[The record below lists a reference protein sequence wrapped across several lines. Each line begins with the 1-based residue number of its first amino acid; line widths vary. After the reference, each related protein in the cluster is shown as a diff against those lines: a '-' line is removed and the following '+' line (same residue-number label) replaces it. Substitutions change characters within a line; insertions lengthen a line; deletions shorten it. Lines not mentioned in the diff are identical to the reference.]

1 MIHKLKKYWYYVILL
16 AFTSLLVFGFFKRD
30 QLVEFAKNN
39 ILWQLD
45 NNASQTPYSIDS
57 FSTELMKSLAT
68 WKAPNNRKDV
78 IYKFC
83 NSIFNKIKSDNWEE
97 INLWWWIM
105 AYEWMKH
112 YQPKKSLF
120 LYNLCTVASNDF
132 QWVFDDELMD
142 IVGWDDVDL
151 PWDCD
156 PESGMN
162 SCDFSEFL
170 PSLFNG
176 IMNDYSNI
184 KLMSLFG
191 NSDEDIHT
199 SIVNFSD
206 TYFGKGM
213 CWDNIYLNTETIEDS
228 KYSFCSH
235 PKTYKLMYEYIKSVQ
250 NLKNTTYVDYSKIIS
265 QDSNHFNLALVDSSP
280 QLALKNWDLFK
291 DLLFN
296 ELVFYNLFIVFYWNQ
311 IMDNTALSPFQV
323 TSDISSVIEESSA
336 EYTLLLKE
344 ISLSQQAIF
353 QLDRLMAN
361 TYTSFP
367 MHIWMMAY
375 YEDVLNFRYEF
386 AKIYT
391 PVHQLYYKLQNVQ
404 DLRR

>member
-1 MIHKLKKYWYYVILL
+1 MIHKLKKYWYYVVLL
-16 AFTSLLVFGFFKRD
+16 AFVSLLVLGFIKRQ
-30 QLVEFAKNN
+30 QLVDFARNN

-45 NNASQTPYSIDS
+45 NNSSQTPHSIDS
-57 FSTELMKSLAT
+57 FSTELMKSLDS
-68 WKAPNNRKDV
+68 WKSPNNRKEV

-83 NSIFNKIKSDNWEE
+83 DSVLNKVKTASWEE
-97 INLWWWIM
+97 INLGWWIM
-105 AYEWMKH
+105 WDQWMKH

-120 LYNLCTVASNDF
+120 LYNLCSIASTDF
-132 QWVFDDELMD
+132 QWTFHDD
-142 IVGWDDVDL
+142 IIKVAAATKQPSWS
-151 PWDCD
+151 CD
-156 PESGMN
+156 PQSWMN

-199 SIVNFSD
+199 SIENFSD
-206 TYFGKGM
+206 TYFGKWI
-213 CWDNIYLNTETIEDS
+213 CWDNIYLNPQTIEES

-235 PKTYKLMYEYIKSVQ
+235 PKTYKLLFEYIKSVQ
-250 NLKNTTYVDYSKIIS
+250 ILKNTTFIDYNKIIN
-265 QDSNHFNLALVDSSP
+265 QDNNYFNLALVDSSP

-291 DLLFN
+291 DILFN

-311 IMDNTALSPFQV
+311 INYNTALSPFQV
-323 TSDISSVIEESSA
+323 TSDITSVIDESNA

-367 MHIWMMAY
+367 MHIWLMAY

>member
-1 MIHKLKKYWYYVILL
+1 MIHKLKKYGYYVVLL
-16 AFTSLLVFGFFKRD
+16 AFVSLLVLGFIKRQ
-30 QLVEFAKNN
+30 QLVDFARNN
-39 ILWQLD
+39 ILGQLD
-45 NNASQTPYSIDS
+45 NNSSQTPHSIDS
-57 FSTELMKSLAT
+57 FSTELMKSLDSG
-68 WKAPNNRKDV
+68 KSPNNRKEV

-83 NSIFNKIKSDNWEE
+83 DSVLNKVKTASGEE
-97 INLWWWIM
+97 INLGGGIM
-105 AYEWMKH
+105 GDQGMKH

-120 LYNLCTVASNDF
+120 LYNLCSIASTDF
-132 QWVFDDELMD
+132 QGTFHDD
-142 IVGWDDVDL
+142 IIKVAAATKQPSGS
-151 PWDCD
+151 CD
-156 PESGMN
+156 PQSGMN

-199 SIVNFSD
+199 SIENFSD
-206 TYFGKGM
+206 TYFGKGI
-213 CWDNIYLNTETIEDS
+213 CGDNIYLNPQTIEES

-235 PKTYKLMYEYIKSVQ
+235 PKTYKLLFEYIKSVQ
-250 NLKNTTYVDYSKIIS
+250 ILKNTTFIDYNKIIN
-265 QDSNHFNLALVDSSP
+265 QDNNYFNLALVDSSP

-291 DLLFN
+291 DILFN
-296 ELVFYNLFIVFYWNQ
+296 ELVFYNLFIVFYGNQ
-311 IMDNTALSPFQV
+311 INYNTALSPFQV
-323 TSDISSVIEESSA
+323 TSDITSVIDESNA

-367 MHIWMMAY
+367 MHIGLMAY